1 MAGHINRISA
11 TKPQGRWITNDK
23 EHSYR
28 LYSDFSSHRRYDF
41 FIRTPQG
48 QGLGACCVCG
58 WTHRVVLGALRYD
71 GRAAKPKREGYTPA
85 MQLVTPRAVAMA
97 VRIEMAV

>member
-1 MAGHINRISA
+1 M
-11 TKPQGRWITNDK
+11 
-23 EHSYR
+23 
-28 LYSDFSSHRRYDF
+28 
-41 FIRTPQG
+41 
-48 QGLGACCVCG
+48 
-58 WTHRVVLGALRYD
+58 LGALRYDGRVAYD